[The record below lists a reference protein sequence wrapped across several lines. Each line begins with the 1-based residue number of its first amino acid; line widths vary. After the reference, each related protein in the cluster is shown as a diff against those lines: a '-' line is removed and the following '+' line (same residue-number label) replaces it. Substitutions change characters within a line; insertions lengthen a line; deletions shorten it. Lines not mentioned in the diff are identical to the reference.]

1 VGWRVRQRRV
11 KSKSFVL
18 FCEGSGEGKEM
29 IETIRLFPTVQA
41 SGYPDKH
48 DLAQA
53 KLEKQHE
60 VNKTLEVAKQK
71 QTELQDIGF
80 EIYCKKVVQNRLRME
95 IFQNRKLDIYV

>member
-1 VGWRVRQRRV
+1 
-11 KSKSFVL
+11 
-18 FCEGSGEGKEM
+18 M

-53 KLEKQHE
+53 KLEKTQDT
-60 VNKTLEVAKQK
+60 NKTLEVAKQK

-80 EIYCKKVVQNRLRME
+80 EIYCRKVVQDRLRME
-95 IFQNRKLDIYV
+95 IFTNRTLDIYV

>member
-1 VGWRVRQRRV
+1 
-11 KSKSFVL
+11 
-18 FCEGSGEGKEM
+18 M
-29 IETIRLFPTVQA
+29 TIDAIRLFPMIQP
-41 SGYPDKH
+41 SGYPDRH

-60 VNKTLEVAKQK
+60 MNKTNEIAKQK

-80 EIYCKKVVQNRLRME
+80 EIYCKKVVQERLRME

>member
-1 VGWRVRQRRV
+1 V
-11 KSKSFVL
+11 
-18 FCEGSGEGKEM
+18 

-53 KLEKQHE
+53 KLEKTQDT
-60 VNKTLEVAKQK
+60 NKTLEVTKQK

-80 EIYCKKVVQNRLRME
+80 EIYCKKVVQERLRME
-95 IFQNRKLDIYV
+95 IFHNRTLDIYV

>member
-1 VGWRVRQRRV
+1 
-11 KSKSFVL
+11 
-18 FCEGSGEGKEM
+18 M
-29 IETIRLFPTVQA
+29 IQSIKLFPTVQP

-60 VNKTLEVAKQK
+60 VNKTVEIAKQK
-71 QTELQDIGF
+71 QTELQNVSF